1 MMVSKEARIK
11 GMDESLRILAIAEQR
26 DTCVPRNTG
35 VTDNE
40 KPSPLSVVVR
50 YETYSN
56 EPKTVLV
63 SIRFPKAQSAIKL

>member
-1 MMVSKEARIK
+1 
-11 GMDESLRILAIAEQR
+11 MDESLRILAIAEQR

-63 SIRFPKAQSAIKL
+63 SIRFPQAQSAMKL